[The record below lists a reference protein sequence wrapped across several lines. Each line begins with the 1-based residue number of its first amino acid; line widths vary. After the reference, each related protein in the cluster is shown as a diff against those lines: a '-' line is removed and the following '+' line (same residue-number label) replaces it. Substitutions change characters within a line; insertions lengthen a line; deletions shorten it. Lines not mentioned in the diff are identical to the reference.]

1 MSIFF
6 GDKTEAVLYRMG
18 FRNEQARKLV
28 MNQLLFLVIALLS
41 VPVSGVS
48 MWFISFAAGVLVV
61 SLNFIALARVVPG
74 LVHVQKG
81 AVAPLL
87 FQFYGRLIIT
97 GIALAF
103 LIGYLALPVVPLI
116 VGLSTVV
123 ANALFWWAQ
132 NSFGQNVKEA

>member
-1 MSIFF
+1 MSVFF
-6 GDKTEAVLYRMG
+6 GEKTEAVLYKMG
-18 FRNEQARKLV
+18 FRNEQARRLV
-28 MNQLLFLVIALLS
+28 LNQLFFLVVSLLLI
-41 VPVSGVS
+41 PVSGVA
-48 MWFISFAAGVLVV
+48 MWAISLAAGSLVV

-103 LIGYLALPVVPLI
+103 LIGYLEMPVVPLI
-116 VGLSTVV
+116 AGLSTVV